1 MIEGTTAMDSSTVI
15 DSATVI
21 DSTLVM
27 DAGWQWMV
35 DGATAMLTA
44 MDDATATKQRWTV
57 DDNGRQLTA

>member
-1 MIEGTTAMDSSTVI
+1 VIEGTTAMDSSTVI

-35 DGATAMLTA
+35 DGATAML
-44 MDDATATKQRWTV
+44 MDDATATKRQWTV
-57 DDNGRQLTA
+57 DGNGRQLMA